1 MRGRQEVEK
10 TDKTMEDAD
19 RNAINAWK
27 AALDPTTRKRAL
39 KLLTK
44 EVDDIFLPL
53 GFVRKGVR
61 WHRTGWFAT
70 TFVEIQ
76 KSRYGNACF
85 INFGRDAR
93 DADWRAPS
101 YRNNTHWRIA
111 SLAQR
116 DAACR
121 LDQLPYAELDGA
133 SELRLEVVFLL
144 RNGAAPFLEQAQGLF
159 GFILRPR
166 RSVEDEL
173 RRRPAAAFRRV
184 LSALLLGRDDNR
196 GAGSGH

>member
-1 MRGRQEVEK
+1 VEK

-19 RNAINAWK
+19 KNAINAGK
-27 AALDPTTRKRAL
+27 AGLDPTTRKRAL

-85 INFGRDAR
+85 INFGRDGR

-111 SLAQR
+111 SLAHR

-133 SELRLEVVFLL
+133 SELRLELVLLL
-144 RNGAAPFLEQAQGLF
+144 RNGAAPFLEEAQGLF
-159 GFILRPR
+159 GSRLRPR

-173 RRRPAAAFRRV
+173 RRRPAAVFRRV

-196 GAGSGH
+196 GAGSDH